1 MYKYVIVAKV
11 SKESEELSTTDQMG
25 QSALA
30 TSITTVVLTTAMT
43 GASSQVWGLINGLQ
57 LVVHLPLIK
66 LATFP

>member
-1 MYKYVIVAKV
+1 VYKYVIVAKV

>member
-11 SKESEELSTTDQMG
+11 SQESEELSTTDQMG